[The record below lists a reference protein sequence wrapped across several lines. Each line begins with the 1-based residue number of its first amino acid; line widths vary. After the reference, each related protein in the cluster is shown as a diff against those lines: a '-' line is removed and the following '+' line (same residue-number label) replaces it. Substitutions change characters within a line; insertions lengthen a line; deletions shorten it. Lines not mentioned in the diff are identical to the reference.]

1 MDLPDHPRVREIEA
15 ERRLRPI
22 GMNCAINILRD
33 GSRHVIPF
41 PDADPN
47 GPGTRQDKPY
57 FSERPFLVTRS
68 EGQPD
73 IVRMALAPESSDIVT
88 PFVPPPPTL
97 LPFGFA
103 MRFYWQY
110 DEGSGWTD
118 FGSPNP
124 YYTPFPL
131 PGTNRWS
138 FGDGLDVNGSNLAV
152 DGVPDIGD
160 TPIRPVQDYP
170 TDAAWEAGF
179 FANAVDTDYR
189 ITEVRFFFGNVLTG
203 PTDVP
208 NATGTWNIVWDER
221 PDDAGFPD
229 TTTITATHTV
239 GTFQMLGTE
248 DPTDSTTWPV
258 IYPSLSWSVLSTE
271 QLWFNG
277 LRIVRV
283 S

>member
-15 ERRLRPI
+15 KRRHRPI
-22 GMNCAINILRD
+22 GINCAINLLRN
-33 GSRHVIPF
+33 GARHVIPG
-41 PDADPN
+41 PNADPN
-47 GPGTRQDKPY
+47 GKGSRRNFPY
-57 FSERPFLVTRS
+57 FGSVPFQVHRAK
-68 EGQPD
+68 GKPD
-73 IVRMALAPESSDIVT
+73 TVQVSLLDEASVIN
-88 PFVPPPPTL
+88 PFDGGGEDTL
-97 LPFGFA
+97 LQFGFA

-118 FGSPNP
+118 FGSPNS

-170 TDAAWEAGF
+170 TDPAWEAGF
-179 FANAVDTDYR
+179 LANAVDTDYR
-189 ITEVRFFFGNVLTG
+189 ITEVRFFFGNVLSG

-258 IYPSLSWSVLSTE
+258 INPSLSWSVLSTE